1 VNNFRSVNSYLIIA
15 FLVVSILKLW
25 GIFSLS
31 WTEIFSYASM
41 FWGIGL
47 FYYSFLKNNP
57 GGIFIGALLFQIGI
71 LLFLNAK
78 FELSEP
84 KRIFI
89 PAIMSIIG
97 FSLLL
102 INLVDKSNKYRLSV
116 ALIISFTGILLI
128 IFRGQFDPEMFFYSA
143 LEITKD
149 FWIIL
154 IVLALIILFTAREF
168 SKEKKDQN

>member
-1 VNNFRSVNSYLIIA
+1 MNHFRSVNPYLIIA
-15 FLVVSILKLW
+15 FFAVSIFKLV
-25 GIFSLS
+25 GILSLS

-41 FWGIGL
+41 FWGIAL

-71 LLFLNAK
+71 LLFLNSK
-78 FELSEP
+78 FEFSEP

-102 INLVDKSNKYRLSV
+102 INLVDKSNIYRLTV
-116 ALIISFTGILLI
+116 ALIISFTGVLLI
-128 IFRGQFDPEMFFYSA
+128 IFRGQFDPGMFFYSV
-143 LEITKD
+143 LEMIKD
-149 FWIIL
+149 LWIIL
-154 IVLALIILFTAREF
+154 VILALIILFTAREF